1 MTKLLFSAHPTTA
14 STGSAATLP
23 YPSKQYVS
31 VRCLLVRLGNP
42 DGNDYPR
49 NADGV
54 ILTNVGD
61 RIDTT
66 DTSKELHFDT
76 PTTVDYNN
84 DGQYVQ
90 TIDWNWGGV
99 DEFYINDNG
108 EFIYLN
114 QDTHSKFIPNEGK
127 QFKVSYDANNNMW
140 HIAQV

>member
-1 MTKLLFSAHPTTA
+1 M
-14 STGSAATLP
+14 
-23 YPSKQYVS
+23 
-31 VRCLLVRLGNP
+31 RLGNP